1 VKEENGMVKAIWKGK
16 ILAESDH
23 HLVVLFDGT

>member
-1 VKEENGMVKAIWKGK
+1 VDEENGMVKAIRKGK
-16 ILAESDH
+16 ILVEREH